1 MVKKLAIPGET
12 VASYARRIGKVDNFA
27 RRGAEVRGP
36 NGWKK
41 VGMDYRIAPDE
52 IVRTVQPVQITED
65 PLGLVE
71 FLRMLA
77 RRQK

>member
-1 MVKKLAIPGET
+1 MVKKVAIPGET
-12 VASYARRIGKVDNFA
+12 VAAYARRLGKVDTFA

-41 VGMDYRIAPDE
+41 VGMDYRIGPNE
-52 IVRTVQPVQITED
+52 IVRAVQPADFADD

-71 FLRMLA
+71 LLRSFV